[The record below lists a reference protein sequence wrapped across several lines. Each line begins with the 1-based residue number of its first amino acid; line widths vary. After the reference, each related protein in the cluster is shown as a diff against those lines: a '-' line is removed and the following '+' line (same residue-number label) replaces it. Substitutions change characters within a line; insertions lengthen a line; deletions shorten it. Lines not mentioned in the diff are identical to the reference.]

1 MMIVLCVRAH
11 DIVGGC
17 GALTLAHQL
26 RVRRQRSMRKK
37 GRREMMWILH
47 CNRAIVVKRF
57 GTIFNYPVYRSRN
70 RREMFLGTRRMAT
83 GKGQGRLSLGRRQ
96 CRSFSFSRRILSASR
111 FFVQVFATSC
121 PQSGKMRSFFAL
133 KGRIRGV
140 VTRNSEKY
148 RESFPQFFPLYPQR
162 RFCT

>member
-1 MMIVLCVRAH
+1 MIVLCVRAH

-83 GKGQGRLSLGRRQ
+83 GKGQGRLSLGRGCFGVVFAEFRAYREIAHK
-96 CRSFSFSRRILSASR
+96 CSRRLVHKAEK
-111 FFVQVFATSC
+111 C
-121 PQSGKMRSFFAL
+121 GHFFAL

>member
-17 GALTLAHQL
+17 GVLTLAHQL

-37 GRREMMWILH
+37 GRREMMLILH

-96 CRSFSFSRRILSASR
+96 CRSFSFSAANFVRVEVFRTSVRDVLSTKRKNAVIFLR
-111 FFVQVFATSC
+111 
-121 PQSGKMRSFFAL
+121 L
-133 KGRIRGV
+133 KGVYEG
-140 VTRNSEKY
+140 S
-148 RESFPQFFPLYPQR
+148 
-162 RFCT
+162 

>member
-1 MMIVLCVRAH
+1 MIVLCVRAH

-37 GRREMMWILH
+37 GRREMMRILH
-47 CNRAIVVKRF
+47 CNRRIVVKRF

-70 RREMFLGTRRMAT
+70 RREMFLGTRRKAT

-96 CRSFSFSRRILSASR
+96 CRSFSFSAANFERVEVFRTSVRVVLSTKR
-111 FFVQVFATSC
+111 
-121 PQSGKMRSFFAL
+121 KMRSFFAL

-148 RESFPQFFPLYPQR
+148 RESFPQIFPLYPQR